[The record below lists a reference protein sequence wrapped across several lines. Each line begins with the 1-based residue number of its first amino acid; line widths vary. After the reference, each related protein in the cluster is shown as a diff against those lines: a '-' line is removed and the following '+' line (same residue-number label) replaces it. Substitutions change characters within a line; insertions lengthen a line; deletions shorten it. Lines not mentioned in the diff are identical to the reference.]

1 MGMVNPPLTI
11 PEDNS
16 TPSPLAKL
24 SAAIQALADAK
35 TLDQVKHIMDVA
47 EAARTYARAAKLGLE
62 AANHAAEVK
71 LRAERKAGE
80 LLRQLERASAGRPQI
95 AAKFSGNSSQAVT
108 NFQKTSL
115 RSTPH
120 PAQPENSFQ
129 PSTSAQGRTSSEYQ
143 EVLAENDINRMT
155 ASRWMAVATVP
166 DEAFEELIAET
177 VNAGDRELTSALAL
191 RKAQELKRGQHAAS
205 MAAAPE
211 LPTGRYRV
219 IYADPPWKYNN
230 SGVITAN
237 DAYGRAARHYPTMS
251 LPELMAMGETVRNMA
266 DDDAVL
272 FFWVTSPFLADCFDV
287 IRSWGFQYKTSFV
300 WDKIAHNFG
309 HYNSVRHEFLL
320 VCTRGSCTP
329 DTPTLYDS
337 VVSIQRTEH
346 SVKPDEFRRMIDDL
360 YPHGRRIELF
370 ARCTADGW
378 EAWGNQA

>member
-1 MGMVNPPLTI
+1 MTTNQMNDTHATGMVDPPLTI

-16 TPSPLAKL
+16 APSPLAKL
-24 SAAIQALADAK
+24 SAAVQALADAK
-35 TLDQVKHIMDVA
+35 TIDQVKHIMDVA

-62 AANHAAEVK
+62 ATNHAAEVK
-71 LRAERKAGE
+71 LRAERKIGE
-80 LLRQLERASAGRPQI
+80 LLRQLERSKGGYRTHSIRPEY
-95 AAKFSGNSSQAVT
+95 SG
-108 NFQKTSL
+108 
-115 RSTPH
+115 
-120 PAQPENSFQ
+120 QPV
-129 PSTSAQGRTSSEYQ
+129 PSTQARTNSEYR
-143 EVLAENDINRMT
+143 EVLAENNITYKT
-155 ASRWMAVATVP
+155 AVRWQAVATVP
-166 DEAFEELIAET
+166 DEAFDELITET
-177 VNAGDRELTSALAL
+177 VNAGDRELTSALVL
-191 RKAQELKRGQHAAS
+191 RKAQELKREQHVAS

-211 LPTGRYRV
+211 LPTGKYRV

-251 LPELMAMGETVRNMA
+251 LPELMEMGETVRSMA

-272 FFWVTSPFLADCFDV
+272 FFWVTSPLLADCFDV
-287 IRSWGFQYKTSFV
+287 IRSWGFRYKTSFV
-300 WDKIAHNFG
+300 WDKVAHNFG

-370 ARCTADGW
+370 ARRPADGW